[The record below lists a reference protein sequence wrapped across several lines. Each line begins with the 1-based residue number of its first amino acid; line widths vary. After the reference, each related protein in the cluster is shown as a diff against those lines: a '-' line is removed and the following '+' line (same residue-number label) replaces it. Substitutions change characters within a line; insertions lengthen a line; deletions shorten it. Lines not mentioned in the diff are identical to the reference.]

1 MSKLAKFRRLCK
13 YLRKIGCNQIFL
25 TTFVA
30 TMNNFIYNPLTS
42 LIMNNLFLSLR
53 PTVRK
58 PNTLDTDM
66 EDDEIELIIESL
78 DD

>member
-1 MSKLAKFRRLCK
+1 
-13 YLRKIGCNQIFL
+13 
-25 TTFVA
+25 
-30 TMNNFIYNPLTS
+30 MNNFIYNPLTS
-42 LIMNNLFLSLR
+42 LIMNNLFHCLR